1 MNRLPA
7 SVHLAV
13 LAVAAVP
20 VGAGMSVAWWVLYP
34 AWLLSRRTDDPGS
47 PG

>member
-7 SVHLAV
+7 SVH

-20 VGAGMSVAWWVLYP
+20 VGAGMSVVWWVLYP
-34 AWLLSRRTDDPGS
+34 AWLLSRRTGDPGS
-47 PG
+47 RG